1 MENKYGPGSE
11 SNSPSQYFVPIT
23 WKMWLLNNRF
33 VIKYS
38 IKYLCFPNMN
48 YICFLTLLI
57 SSLLRKSLL

>member
-11 SNSPSQYFVPIT
+11 SNSPSQYFVPAT

-38 IKYLCFPNMN
+38 NILSN
-48 YICFLTLLI
+48 ICVSQTWIIYVF
-57 SSLLRKSLL
+57 